1 MLPQVPSTLY
11 PVPSAPDAPV
21 EEQARAAKK
30 VKVSAFGRPCFL
42 SCVNF
47 KIQNTDLEL
56 EDGAWQRALE
66 KWYFMLTLDASVSL
80 VGSSLAGLN
89 LSESMQAL
97 RELFG
102 RKSEATVSKR
112 ASALIRYVKFLR
124 GCEPACNPFPFS
136 TEKADVYMRFLKSN
150 QAKPGA
156 VDAFT
161 EAVKFAIHVVGISCQ
176 GEPSKI
182 FSPWSIGFRGL
193 MQCKK
198 RERVP
203 AKVLQVDQ
211 VKHLESLLDEPDVD
225 IKDRYACGAFLF
237 CIFSRSRI
245 SDIRDVFGFLVD
257 TVEVGGEL
265 KGFIECRT
273 RSHKTAKQAS
283 VQGVAMPLVA
293 PVNGV
298 SADPSLCV

>member
-1 MLPQVPSTLY
+1 
-11 PVPSAPDAPV
+11 
-21 EEQARAAKK
+21 
-30 VKVSAFGRPCFL
+30 
-42 SCVNF
+42 
-47 KIQNTDLEL
+47 
-56 EDGAWQRALE
+56 
-66 KWYFMLTLDASVSL
+66 
-80 VGSSLAGLN
+80 
-89 LSESMQAL
+89 
-97 RELFG
+97 
-102 RKSEATVSKR
+102 
-112 ASALIRYVKFLR
+112 
-124 GCEPACNPFPFS
+124 
-136 TEKADVYMRFLKSN
+136 MRFLKSN

-211 VKHLESLLDEPDVD
+211 VKHIESLLDEPDVD

-265 KGFIECRT
+265 KGFIECRA

-298 SADPSLCV
+298 SALPWGPKFVRVAETAGLPLTSCRRGPLLPMPLEHEGWGSRAISSRMAASAFKLGQ